1 MVRINKQEIKGITGE
16 RKCAPVAESD
26 NAIIIEDDDNVAC
39 CDGDECHIDWQ
50 EP

>member
-16 RKCAPVAESD
+16 RKCTPIAEAD
-26 NAIIIEDDDNVAC
+26 NIINIEEEDNIC
-39 CDGDECHIDWQ
+39 CNGEECHIDWQ